1 MQPLHTFQCSHEL
14 GLVGLSY
21 LISAF
26 GAYCALQCAVQTP
39 HLQGWRLVAGLVPAA
54 VAMGGGAVW
63 SMHVIA
69 MTACRM
75 PFQVSYDPLLTLASL
90 LLAILVTGVGLYAAA
105 SERRR
110 LVRVLAGG
118 GFTGLGIVT
127 THYTGMAAMRMP
139 ARIIWRPG
147 LILASVLIAIAAA
160 ILSLWFAFN
169 LRSRLLRLGSALVMA
184 GAICGMHYAGMEAA
198 VFVPADQSLTASGI
212 VHGSDELGFIVFGV
226 TLLVLALLLMESRIM
241 EIRELSERLNA
252 IREEASARIARE
264 VHDQVGQMLT
274 ALHMEVAWLQKRLE
288 PREEITG
295 KLQSMIQML
304 DSAVDAVQRIT
315 TELRPAILDHLG
327 LEEAVEWYAGETE
340 KRTGI
345 SCRLRLSLGST
356 ALDDAERSTALFRIL
371 QEALTN
377 VVRHAEATE
386 VDIRLAREGNR
397 VILAVTDNGCGI
409 AEDKIADARSLGLLG
424 MRERARALGGDILI
438 RRAPGQGAI
447 VEARLP
453 L

>member
-1 MQPLHTFQCSHEL
+1 
-14 GLVGLSY
+14 VLSY

-26 GAYCALQCAVQTP
+26 GAYCALQCAVQIP
-39 HLQGWRLVAGLVPAA
+39 RLQGRRRLIVGLVPAA

-63 SMHVIA
+63 SMHFIA

-75 PFQVSYDPLLTLASL
+75 PFPVTYDPLLTLASF
-90 LLAILVTGVGLYAAA
+90 LLAILVTGVGFYAVA
-105 SERRR
+105 SERRG

-127 THYTGMAAMRMP
+127 MHYTGMAAMRMP
-139 ARIIWRPG
+139 ARITWQPA

-160 ILSLWFAFN
+160 TLSLWFTFN

-184 GAICGMHYAGMEAA
+184 GAVCGMHYAGMEAA
-198 VFVPADQSLTASGI
+198 VFVPADRSLTASLPL
-212 VHGSDELGFIVFGV
+212 HGSDELGFIIFGV
-226 TLLVLALLLMESRIM
+226 TLLVLALLLMESRVM
-241 EIRELSERLNA
+241 ALRELSERLNA

-264 VHDQVGQMLT
+264 VHDEVGQMLT
-274 ALHMEVAWLQKRLE
+274 ALRMEVAWLQKRLE
-288 PREEITG
+288 PREEITA

-327 LEEAVEWYAGETE
+327 LAEAVEWYAGETE

-397 VILAVTDNGCGI
+397 VILAVTDNGRGI

-424 MRERARALGGDILI
+424 MRERARALGGDIMI
-438 RRAPGQGAI
+438 RRAPGQGATI
-447 VEARLP
+447 EARLP